1 MSILYELVNKRSF
14 NKVLNLDQ
22 TSACFGL
29 AKGHLVTQWVIR
41 QSNDQSWVK
50 STWTWIKLIYDM
62 NRSMKILNYNFW
74 NQCQPGRPWQL
85 HMQAGKWGR
94 GIHKSSC
101 FGRWPTS
108 PSPPPPPITPL
119 PSSPSPTSPP
129 PTSPTP
135 LSTLPSLTSST
146 QRPAARPTHSHS
158 IDNDYVGKKNWT
170 MTLLGLALFEANIMN
185 SICKE
190 ESMRKVVALYL
201 CQFP

>member
-1 MSILYELVNKRSF
+1 MFQNF
-14 NKVLNLDQ
+14 NKHSQWSLHRLSVVLTAD
-22 TSACFGL
+22 TSF
-29 AKGHLVTQWVIR
+29 
-41 QSNDQSWVK
+41 WVK
-50 STWTWIKLIYDM
+50 LAWTRIKPMYDM
-62 NRSMKILNYNFW
+62 NRSMKSLNYNFW

-108 PSPPPPPITPL
+108 PPPPPPPTPL
-119 PSSPSPTSPP
+119 LSSPSPKSPP

-135 LSTLPSLTSST
+135 LPTLPSLPSSL

-158 IDNDYVGKKNWT
+158 IDNDYVNVGEKNWI